1 MSPTIQPGDRILA
14 DKRWYIRNRIQR
26 NDVVAFRS
34 EGPDSPLY
42 FRRVAGLPGDEIEI
56 KNERVFINGS
66 EWDDPHAVFNAPLP
80 PFREMVNYGPV
91 KIPLDRCFL
100 LGDNRRMSKD
110 SRMLGP
116 IPLSDVYG
124 VARFIFWSRERTF
137 PNPNDTEHYVLGRIQ
152 WERLGLRLD

>member
-1 MSPTIQPGDRILA
+1 MNDRNSYKSPETASAAAETSSSKRRRPWLA
-14 DKRWYIRNRIQR
+14 GKRWYIRNRIQP

-34 EGPDSPLY
+34 EGPNSPLY

-80 PFREMVNYGPV
+80 PFSEMVNYGPV

-110 SRMLGP
+110 S
-116 IPLSDVYG
+116 
-124 VARFIFWSRERTF
+124 
-137 PNPNDTEHYVLGRIQ
+137 
-152 WERLGLRLD
+152 